1 MATLEG
7 TLESREAGEA
17 GEAAAAAAGGSDSS
31 SGSGS
36 GSGLRGGFVAAF
48 SRDEPGAYVQ
58 DRIRAH
64 AGRVWAFLSS
74 GASVFVAGSSGT
86 KMPEDVR
93 DAFVDAMRTAGGISD
108 EEAKAA
114 LRRMDARG
122 KYVVEAW

>member
-1 MATLEG
+1 M
-7 TLESREAGEA
+7 
-17 GEAAAAAAGGSDSS
+17 
-31 SGSGS
+31 
-36 GSGLRGGFVAAF
+36 RGGFVAAF

-58 DRIRAH
+58 DRIRAP